1 MKISIGSDHAGVELK
16 QQIMQ
21 EFATK
26 HEFINVGTNT
36 SDSVDYPDFAEK
48 KFNVPNS
55 NIKSFKKVRRRPVYN
70 IKYCRN

>member
-21 EFATK
+21 AFANK

-36 SDSVDYPDFAEK
+36 RDSVDYPDFAHHRFLFIK
-48 KFNVPNS
+48 RKNV
-55 NIKSFKKVRRRPVYN
+55 IK
-70 IKYCRN
+70 